1 MSYIDIEE
9 NENEYELQILSKSE
23 VDIPRSKLSAY
34 FNDEI
39 KEVNSIKFKFTTE
52 LQPTLSQIDLT
63 NNEAKT
69 PKCMYNKGISIIRSL
84 SLSKLNFVQNSP
96 LMCFKKSAHINNISS
111 VNRLASISPLMSKRS
126 GNCKPKLSTRVNIL
140 KLSIKAPNKRKLTSN
155 QITDVIKPKL
165 FGDTIRQCKNN
176 FATQIIKQTIRE
188 VDEENNFNDNDNDND
203 INDNISQNQYVINII
218 QPQKSSIIEFE
229 NIKKQIIQTAKCVYT
244 KTFSAFCGFAAFT
257 FKTNEETFLDKM
269 DIVLNKELHHNSTPN
284 DLCHCFGL
292 FPCVDNNKHISS
304 MFKERF
310 HTHLLHRKD
319 IAFNPVNA
327 FFDTLIHFNK
337 KLIPTD
343 NNTNNNNNS
352 NTSSKQNNTTTTTT
366 NIPPLLSLLIMNNHI
381 YIANNS
387 SSKCLC
393 FNIDNM
399 NISSLTKTQTLTS
412 LSAIKDEITEKK
424 QQLQFNS
431 NILSQTTL
439 KSISFHSPQNN
450 NIYEPIVT
458 ELSLNNL
465 QQQDTI
471 DFIVVVN
478 ENIASV
484 LTNKE
489 IILAIITSLLSNT
502 LSYERTLE
510 TAIDSICVEA
520 AKKHAKFPLSVVF
533 LPMKG
538 YYSLVS
544 GTQKETYIHNILQKL
559 KTQLVNEDTL
569 HNQCVV
575 YKDHRNGRKTSA
587 ITVHNHVRCKLSS
600 NDVRE
605 CKENDV
611 SSSFNSSYSK
621 SRSWVSS
628 AYKEGERCNKKGKRF
643 FCGCFA

>member
-188 VDEENNFNDNDNDND
+188 VDEENNFNDNDND

-343 NNTNNNNNS
+343 NNTNNNNS

>member
-188 VDEENNFNDNDNDND
+188 VDEENNFNDNDND

-366 NIPPLLSLLIMNNHI
+366 TNIPPLLSLLIMNNHI

-510 TAIDSICVEA
+510 TAIDSICIEA

-559 KTQLVNEDTL
+559 KTKLVNEDTL

>member
-188 VDEENNFNDNDNDND
+188 VDEENNFNDNDND

-337 KLIPTD
+337 KLITTD

-352 NTSSKQNNTTTTTT
+352 NTSSKQNNTTTTT

-544 GTQKETYIHNILQKL
+544 GTQKETYINNILQKL

>member
-337 KLIPTD
+337 KLITTD

-352 NTSSKQNNTTTTTT
+352 NTSSKQNNTTTTT

-544 GTQKETYIHNILQKL
+544 GTQKETYINNILQKL

>member
-510 TAIDSICVEA
+510 TAIDSICIEA